1 MGDKGS
7 FDYAERSDIESVDIA
22 WLAAGLALFVVATP
36 LVMPLAFPPSMRH
49 RTPVAPPAL
58 SSEAPALEVTPR
70 HDLQN
75 FNRSEIFGVCEQ
87 LAAGTDRSH
96 GVVRILDHAG
106 DGVRRSKGTTW
117 MAGA

>member
-1 MGDKGS
+1 MGDEGS
-7 FDYAERSDIESVDIA
+7 FDYERSDIEGVDIA

-75 FNRSEIFGVCEQ
+75 FNRSESEFVNSYGW
-87 LAAGTDRSH
+87 TDRSH
-96 GVVRILDHAG
+96 GVVRIPITRAMEFVAQRGLPGWPAP
-106 DGVRRSKGTTW
+106 
-117 MAGA
+117 